1 MVPYVRVTHDG
12 PVISDFYHALLL
24 VYQERIGFP
33 QEETLD
39 RLPRSRWP
47 AKNASRKRI
56 VMMELYPKMPNIG
69 RFIITPRYGM
79 LAVSSV
85 LNEKTDHEITHLFGP
100 YLGGISPEDIAAM
113 DPFCLMTNG
122 LTTTAPDNETFFSRF
137 KELTKGKIPVVA
149 GGEHATM
156 YPEDAK
162 AYADYILAFEGEESV
177 VPFLK
182 ALEENDSSLRDSLFS
197 GIPGLHYRNVDGEWR
212 FNSDVKRVV
221 NIDYRYDLS
230 IMPGAE
236 GAGARLRATSIP
248 IQTSRGCKYS
258 CSFCSWISL
267 FGKPGYRVRPP
278 EDIVHDVVHGMEYV
292 RTRNFIVCD
301 NLFAGDEDHMEET
314 MGRLIMAFE
323 GISNRPVL
331 TVCMRADQL
340 CGGPDSLT
348 DKQLALMVR
357 AGVSVVSFGL
367 ESISERSLV
376 QMRKKMDIGMYL
388 AAGETLQRHGISYLG
403 TFVSGF
409 DSDTVDGIAGIADF
423 AEQMG
428 LFTMQVYSRSITPAT
443 TDMIFY
449 GHRILPGRLNKYANG
464 HGTWFLPSLM
474 LPSELQKAI
483 FDTTL
488 NFHRRT
494 PSRKPALRV
503 FLNIWECLQPHVN
516 ALKSIERDVLIPMGI
531 YEGTR
536 HGYILNEDRLHKIC
550 GDPNEYA
557 MYKLSC
563 EKIFRETEF
572 LVEKTAVSAGN
583 AIRMAGISRTVA

>member
-1 MVPYVRVTHDG
+1 
-12 PVISDFYHALLL
+12 
-24 VYQERIGFP
+24 
-33 QEETLD
+33 
-39 RLPRSRWP
+39 
-47 AKNASRKRI
+47 
-56 VMMELYPKMPNIG
+56 
-69 RFIITPRYGM
+69 
-79 LAVSSV
+79 
-85 LNEKTDHEITHLFGP
+85 
-100 YLGGISPEDIAAM
+100 
-113 DPFCLMTNG
+113 
-122 LTTTAPDNETFFSRF
+122 
-137 KELTKGKIPVVA
+137 
-149 GGEHATM
+149 
-156 YPEDAK
+156 
-162 AYADYILAFEGEESV
+162 
-177 VPFLK
+177 
-182 ALEENDSSLRDSLFS
+182 
-197 GIPGLHYRNVDGEWR
+197 
-212 FNSDVKRVV
+212 
-221 NIDYRYDLS
+221 
-230 IMPGAE
+230 
-236 GAGARLRATSIP
+236 
-248 IQTSRGCKYS
+248 
-258 CSFCSWISL
+258 
-267 FGKPGYRVRPP
+267 
-278 EDIVHDVVHGMEYV
+278 
-292 RTRNFIVCD
+292 
-301 NLFAGDEDHMEET
+301 
-314 MGRLIMAFE
+314 
-323 GISNRPVL
+323 
-331 TVCMRADQL
+331 MRADQL

-367 ESISERSLV
+367 ESIIERSLV

-409 DSDTVDGIAGIADF
+409 DSDTVDAIAGIADF

-494 PSRKPALRV
+494 PSRKPALRA
-503 FLNIWECLQPHVN
+503 FLNVWECLQPHVN

-550 GDPNEYA
+550 EDPNEYA

-563 EKIFRETEF
+563 EKIFRETEYLF
-572 LVEKTAVSAGN
+572 EKTAVSAGN